1 MVIGP
6 QAAYGQH
13 TCHGHQMIYME
24 REYLNKRRFC
34 FRTQTELMNLMHVND
49 CELKTNIP
57 LAEPGN
63 TMSV

>member
-13 TCHGHQMIYME
+13 TYHGHQMIYKDLK
-24 REYLNKRRFC
+24 YLNKKEIC
-34 FRTQTELMNLMHVND
+34 FRTQTELMNLMLVND
-49 CELKTNIP
+49 CALKTNIL

-63 TMSV
+63 TRSV